1 MHVDSRGTSPLR
13 VEGTWR
19 VCWSLVNA
27 KLSSGGLEIDLSE
40 ADGPMVRAF
49 EVPPDREVYGD
60 VQGGNYF

>member
-1 MHVDSRGTSPLR
+1 VHVDSRGTSPLR

-19 VCWSLVNA
+19 VYWSLVNA
-27 KLSSGGLEIDLSE
+27 KLSSGGLEIALSE